1 MQSSNDIAQPLI
13 SLSDADQTLYDKRER
28 KLSAVSAAS
37 IASLEKKIEYKGE
50 PRRWLVL
57 LVVAMG

>member
-13 SLSDADQTLYDKRER
+13 SLSDADQTLYDKKER
-28 KLSAVSAAS
+28 RMSAVSAAS
-37 IASLEKKIEYKGE
+37 IVSLEKKVEYKGE